1 MLYWNVLTEWACLHH
16 GNSFCSPAPTESY
29 LLQLDP
35 ELSIKC
41 PAHRLYL
48 LWNTSVLKAAGSGV
62 ESLGTYTCS
71 LLHSLVVSF
80 KESPSQQLFQISA
93 LVLTLSTLHFKMA
106 CMLTL
111 LRSSLLWKIALRYWL
126 RLWLG
131 TSNRKPILTVAWFL
145 SNATVRKW
153 MTHHNVRNTVW
164 PCLTSIPK
172 DASWSNMAAPSPAIT
187 STIHPAARR
196 KEEREGT
203 AFTSWKL
210 LRSYPQHLDL
220 NPISQNLGRYSY
232 CASTDDGKCSLLFS
246 HLIRRVGT

>member
-29 LLQLDP
+29 LLRLEP

-145 SNATVRKW
+145 SNATVRK
-153 MTHHNVRNTVW
+153 
-164 PCLTSIPK
+164 
-172 DASWSNMAAPSPAIT
+172 
-187 STIHPAARR
+187 
-196 KEEREGT
+196 
-203 AFTSWKL
+203 
-210 LRSYPQHLDL
+210 
-220 NPISQNLGRYSY
+220 
-232 CASTDDGKCSLLFS
+232 
-246 HLIRRVGT
+246 